1 VQGPSGHLALRLLR
15 RHAYRV
21 DDPVIHRD
29 EAVGLLFNVSELVV
43 TLRRIELLLEDDDG
57 EEEDE
62 S

>member
-1 VQGPSGHLALRLLR
+1 
-15 RHAYRV
+15 V